1 MDNLVSNTREK
12 QIEKLKQDK
21 KRLQTMNEEKW
32 NKKYKLAKAYYEH
45 YENLEVKAKF
55 KTINGY
61 EYDEN
66 GINLGDWIYTQRRAY
81 KEQGNSKITEET
93 SNLKLEFGTGNI
105 LEKNIIENANNKIKI
120 DADNKSEIQISYK
133 FDDNN
138 LNLINNIEIMA
149 QGQTKILIKY
159 ESDTNKKCFHNGA
172 IRLNAKPNSKVDI
185 CIINMMNNSSN
196 NFESIENKIE
206 EKSEVKYTVIDI
218 GAQNSVSNY
227 YSNIIGKEAK
237 NDLKTIYLG
246 IQEQKKDINY
256 IAHLKGEKSEIDID
270 VQGALNDKAKKN
282 FKGTIDFKKGCKKAK
297 GNENEFCM
305 LLSEKAKSLA
315 LPMLLCTEDDVEGN
329 HSTASGK
336 VDKEQLF
343 YIMTRGLSYKEAVK
357 LIVRANFNKTI
368 ERILDEEVKQNIIK
382 EIDERLD

>member
-1 MDNLVSNTREK
+1 M
-12 QIEKLKQDK
+12 EKLK
-21 KRLQTMNEEKW
+21 LNETP
-32 NKKYKLAKAYYEH
+32 
-45 YENLEVKAKF
+45 V
-55 KTINGY
+55 
-61 EYDEN
+61 
-66 GINLGDWIYTQRRAY
+66 R
-81 KEQGNSKITEET
+81 T
-93 SNLKLEFGTGNI
+93 SRNF
-105 LEKNIIENANNKIKI
+105 
-120 DADNKSEIQISYK
+120 
-133 FDDNN
+133 
-138 LNLINNIEIMA
+138 LINNIKLENVVIPEKLEMFQNVMVTGTESFDKDINKQHLNYGLSEELEENVFYKA
-149 QGQTKILIKY
+149 NSQIAINVKENDNIKVTY
-159 ESDTNKKCFHNGA
+159 DFDDDNLQLVNQIDICATGNANIIIEYKSSTNKECFHNGVIKVFA
-172 IRLNAKPNSKVDI
+172 RENAKLNITVINLLNS
-185 CIINMMNNSSN
+185 NSEH
-196 NFESIENKIE
+196 FEAMENILE
-206 EKSEVKYTVIDI
+206 DNSDLNYTIIDI
-218 GAQNSVSNY
+218 GGKNSIQNY
-227 YSNIIGKEAK
+227 YSNIIGKSAK

-246 IQEQKKDINY
+246 SENQIKDINY
-256 IAHLKGEKSEIDID
+256 IAELRGQKSFVDID
-270 VQGALNDKAKKN
+270 VQGALKENAKKN

>member
-1 MDNLVSNTREK
+1 M
-12 QIEKLKQDK
+12 EKLK
-21 KRLQTMNEEKW
+21 LNETP
-32 NKKYKLAKAYYEH
+32 
-45 YENLEVKAKF
+45 V
-55 KTINGY
+55 
-61 EYDEN
+61 
-66 GINLGDWIYTQRRAY
+66 R
-81 KEQGNSKITEET
+81 T
-93 SNLKLEFGTGNI
+93 SRNF
-105 LEKNIIENANNKIKI
+105 
-120 DADNKSEIQISYK
+120 
-133 FDDNN
+133 
-138 LNLINNIEIMA
+138 LINNIKLENVVIPEKLEMFQNVMVTGTESFNKDINKQHLNYGLSEELEENVFYKA
-149 QGQTKILIKY
+149 NSQIAINVKENDNIKVTY
-159 ESDTNKKCFHNGA
+159 DFDDDNLQLVNQIDICATGNANIIIEYKSSTNKECFHNGVIKVFA
-172 IRLNAKPNSKVDI
+172 RENAKLNITVINLLNINSEHFEAMENILED
-185 CIINMMNNSSN
+185 NSDLN
-196 NFESIENKIE
+196 
-206 EKSEVKYTVIDI
+206 YTIIDI
-218 GAQNSVSNY
+218 GGKNSIQNY
-227 YSNIIGKEAK
+227 YSNIIGKSAK

-246 IQEQKKDINY
+246 SENQIKDINY
-256 IAHLKGEKSEIDID
+256 IAELRGQKSFVDID
-270 VQGALNDKAKKN
+270 VQGALKENAKKN

>member
-1 MDNLVSNTREK
+1 M
-12 QIEKLKQDK
+12 EKLK
-21 KRLQTMNEEKW
+21 LNETP
-32 NKKYKLAKAYYEH
+32 
-45 YENLEVKAKF
+45 V
-55 KTINGY
+55 
-61 EYDEN
+61 
-66 GINLGDWIYTQRRAY
+66 R
-81 KEQGNSKITEET
+81 T
-93 SNLKLEFGTGNI
+93 SRNF
-105 LEKNIIENANNKIKI
+105 
-120 DADNKSEIQISYK
+120 
-133 FDDNN
+133 
-138 LNLINNIEIMA
+138 LINNIKLENVVIPEKLEMFQNVMVTGTESFNKDINKQHLNYGLSEELEENVFYKA
-149 QGQTKILIKY
+149 NSQIAINVKENDNIKVTY
-159 ESDTNKKCFHNGA
+159 DFDDDNLQLVNQIDICATGNANIIIEYKSSTNKECFHNGVIKVFA
-172 IRLNAKPNSKVDI
+172 KENAKLNITVINLLNS
-185 CIINMMNNSSN
+185 NSEH
-196 NFESIENKIE
+196 FEAMENILE
-206 EKSEVKYTVIDI
+206 DNSDLNYTIIDI
-218 GAQNSVSNY
+218 GGKNSIQNY
-227 YSNIIGKEAK
+227 YSNIIGKSAK

-246 IQEQKKDINY
+246 SENQIKDINY
-256 IAHLKGEKSEIDID
+256 IAELRGQKSFADID
-270 VQGALNDKAKKN
+270 VQGALKENAKKN

>member
-1 MDNLVSNTREK
+1 M
-12 QIEKLKQDK
+12 EKLK
-21 KRLQTMNEEKW
+21 LNETP
-32 NKKYKLAKAYYEH
+32 
-45 YENLEVKAKF
+45 V
-55 KTINGY
+55 
-61 EYDEN
+61 
-66 GINLGDWIYTQRRAY
+66 R
-81 KEQGNSKITEET
+81 T
-93 SNLKLEFGTGNI
+93 SRNF
-105 LEKNIIENANNKIKI
+105 
-120 DADNKSEIQISYK
+120 
-133 FDDNN
+133 
-138 LNLINNIEIMA
+138 LINNIKLENVVIPEKLEMFQNVMVTGTESFNKDINKQHLNYGLSEELEENVFYKA
-149 QGQTKILIKY
+149 NSQIAINVKENDNIKVTY
-159 ESDTNKKCFHNGA
+159 DFDDDNLQLVNQIDICATNIIIEYKSSTNKECFHNGVIKVFA
-172 IRLNAKPNSKVDI
+172 KENAKLNITVINLLNS
-185 CIINMMNNSSN
+185 NSEH
-196 NFESIENKIE
+196 FEAMENILE
-206 EKSEVKYTVIDI
+206 DNSDLNYTIIDI
-218 GAQNSVSNY
+218 GGKNSIQNY
-227 YSNIIGKEAK
+227 YSNIIGKSAK

-246 IQEQKKDINY
+246 SENQIKDINY
-256 IAHLKGEKSEIDID
+256 IAELRGQKSFVDID
-270 VQGALNDKAKKN
+270 VQGALKENAKKN

>member
-1 MDNLVSNTREK
+1 MLKLNETPVRTSRNF
-12 QIEKLKQDK
+12 QINNIKLEDI
-21 KRLQTMNEEKW
+21 EIP
-32 NKKYKLAKAYYEH
+32 
-45 YENLEVKAKF
+45 ENVQNF
-55 KTINGY
+55 QNVRINS
-61 EYDEN
+61 
-66 GINLGDWIYTQRRAY
+66 
-81 KEQGNSKITEET
+81 KNSKITEET

-297 GNENEFCM
+297 GNENEYCM
-305 LLSEKAKSLA
+305 LLSDEARSIA

-336 VDKEQLF
+336 AEKEALF
-343 YIMTRGLSYKEAVK
+343 YIMSRGISYKEAIK
-357 LIVRANFNKTI
+357 LIVRANFNKII
-368 ERILDEEVKQNIIK
+368 ERINDDELQEIVLQ
-382 EIDERLD
+382 EIDRRLD

>member
-1 MDNLVSNTREK
+1 MLKLNETPVRTSRNF
-12 QIEKLKQDK
+12 QINNIKLEDI
-21 KRLQTMNEEKW
+21 EIP
-32 NKKYKLAKAYYEH
+32 
-45 YENLEVKAKF
+45 ENVQNFQNVK
-55 KTINGY
+55 INS
-61 EYDEN
+61 
-66 GINLGDWIYTQRRAY
+66 
-81 KEQGNSKITEET
+81 KNSKITEET

-297 GNENEFCM
+297 GNENEYCM
-305 LLSEKAKSLA
+305 LLSDDARSIA

-336 VDKEQLF
+336 AEKKALF
-343 YIMTRGLSYKEAVK
+343 YIMSRGISYKEAIK
-357 LIVRANFNKTI
+357 LIVRANFNKII
-368 ERILDEEVKQNIIK
+368 ERINDDKLQEIILQ
-382 EIDERLD
+382 EIDRRLD

>member
-1 MDNLVSNTREK
+1 M
-12 QIEKLKQDK
+12 EKLK
-21 KRLQTMNEEKW
+21 LNETP
-32 NKKYKLAKAYYEH
+32 
-45 YENLEVKAKF
+45 V
-55 KTINGY
+55 
-61 EYDEN
+61 
-66 GINLGDWIYTQRRAY
+66 R
-81 KEQGNSKITEET
+81 T
-93 SNLKLEFGTGNI
+93 SRNF
-105 LEKNIIENANNKIKI
+105 
-120 DADNKSEIQISYK
+120 
-133 FDDNN
+133 
-138 LNLINNIEIMA
+138 LINNIKLENVVIPEKLEMFQNVMVTGTESFNKDINKQHLNYGLSEELEENVFYKA
-149 QGQTKILIKY
+149 NSQIAIKVKENDNIKVTY
-159 ESDTNKKCFHNGA
+159 DFDDDNLQLVNQIDICATGNANIIIEYKSSTNKECFHNGVIKVFA
-172 IRLNAKPNSKVDI
+172 RENAKLNITVINLLNS
-185 CIINMMNNSSN
+185 NSEH
-196 NFESIENKIE
+196 FEAMENILE
-206 EKSEVKYTVIDI
+206 DNSDLNYTIIDI
-218 GAQNSVSNY
+218 GGKNSIQNY
-227 YSNIIGKEAK
+227 YSNIIGKSAK

-246 IQEQKKDINY
+246 SENQIKDINY
-256 IAHLKGEKSEIDID
+256 IAELRGQKSFVDID
-270 VQGALNDKAKKN
+270 VQGALKENAKKN

>member
-1 MDNLVSNTREK
+1 M
-12 QIEKLKQDK
+12 EKLK
-21 KRLQTMNEEKW
+21 LNETP
-32 NKKYKLAKAYYEH
+32 
-45 YENLEVKAKF
+45 V
-55 KTINGY
+55 
-61 EYDEN
+61 
-66 GINLGDWIYTQRRAY
+66 R
-81 KEQGNSKITEET
+81 T
-93 SNLKLEFGTGNI
+93 SRNF
-105 LEKNIIENANNKIKI
+105 
-120 DADNKSEIQISYK
+120 
-133 FDDNN
+133 
-138 LNLINNIEIMA
+138 LINNIKLENVVIPEKLEMFQNVMVTGTESFNKDINKQHLNYGLSEELEENIFYKA
-149 QGQTKILIKY
+149 NSQIAINVKENDNIKVTY
-159 ESDTNKKCFHNGA
+159 DFDDDNLQLVNQIDICATGNANIIIEYKSSTNKECFHNGVIKVFA
-172 IRLNAKPNSKVDI
+172 RENAKLNITVINLLNS
-185 CIINMMNNSSN
+185 NSEH
-196 NFESIENKIE
+196 FEAMENILE
-206 EKSEVKYTVIDI
+206 DNSDLNYTIIDI
-218 GAQNSVSNY
+218 GGKNSIQNY
-227 YSNIIGKEAK
+227 YSNIIGKSAK

-246 IQEQKKDINY
+246 SENQIKDINY
-256 IAHLKGEKSEIDID
+256 IAELRGQKSFVDID
-270 VQGALNDKAKKN
+270 VQGALKENAKKN

>member
-1 MDNLVSNTREK
+1 MLKLNETPVRTSRNF
-12 QIEKLKQDK
+12 QINNIKLEDI
-21 KRLQTMNEEKW
+21 EIP
-32 NKKYKLAKAYYEH
+32 
-45 YENLEVKAKF
+45 ENVQNFQNVK
-55 KTINGY
+55 INS
-61 EYDEN
+61 
-66 GINLGDWIYTQRRAY
+66 
-81 KEQGNSKITEET
+81 KNSKITEET

-120 DADNKSEIQISYK
+120 DADNKSEIQINYK

-297 GNENEFCM
+297 GNENEYCM
-305 LLSEKAKSLA
+305 LLSDDARSIA

-336 VDKEQLF
+336 AEKEALF
-343 YIMTRGLSYKEAVK
+343 YIMSRGISYKEAIK
-357 LIVRANFNKTI
+357 LIVRANFNKII
-368 ERILDEEVKQNIIK
+368 ERINDDKLQEIILQ
-382 EIDERLD
+382 EIDRRLD